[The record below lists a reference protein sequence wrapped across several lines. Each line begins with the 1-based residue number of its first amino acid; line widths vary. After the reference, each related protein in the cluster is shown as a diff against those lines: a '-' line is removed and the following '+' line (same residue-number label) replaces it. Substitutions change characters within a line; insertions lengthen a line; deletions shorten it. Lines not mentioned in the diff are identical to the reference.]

1 MVRVFHELDLRNMK
15 DSINTTEERDQ
26 LFQIERRMTKYI
38 EIEYQHNIQDM
49 EYHILERRVNSDGMY
64 LFWILKNRCEN

>member
-64 LFWILKNRCEN
+64 LF

>member
-38 EIEYQHNIQDM
+38 VIEYQHNIQDM

-64 LFWILKNRCEN
+64 LF